1 MTFDE
6 RVLEFDRIR
15 ELVANQC
22 VSDLGRRRMAQA
34 EPRTTREEI
43 EREITLVREMISLFD
58 RRREPPL
65 HGLRDVAAHV
75 ARVSRER
82 AVLEPIELLDIKEF
96 LQTAQYVRNF
106 FQSEA
111 VEVPHLAELAKSLE
125 PLPALQRSIDEKIA
139 PDATVRDTASEA
151 LRALR
156 REIFACEQRIQT
168 VLQRMIRELSES
180 GDLQDTFYTLRNSRY
195 VLPVKTSNRNRVPGL
210 IHDSS
215 NTGETVFIE
224 PFAILEDSNRLS
236 ELRVKEREE
245 IYRILLR
252 VAGHMRDELPALQ
265 TNLVILAELDY
276 IYGRARFGVAHGCTF
291 PHLDEPGR
299 PLRLVN
305 AHHPLLRV
313 ASPEASRPLT
323 LRLEPENRVLV
334 ITGPNAGG
342 KTTAL
347 KTIGLTVLMTQCGI
361 PVPLDPASVVPIYS
375 DVLAD
380 IGDEQSVLEGVSTF
394 SAHMQRIAR
403 ILRNVGRASL
413 VLLDEL
419 GTATDPAEGGALAV
433 AILERLAERAGLT
446 VVSTHLASLKNW
458 AAEHPGGR
466 NASFRLSATDRRPT
480 FQLVLD
486 LPGISEALVIAEQV
500 GLPPEIIERARAL
513 RPKVEHDATALLLS
527 LQAKEEQLQRELEQ
541 LRHEKDEIA
550 TQWTLIETTRQELE
564 RERRTMKKELLAEAE
579 RRLREM
585 KEQVEA
591 LIARQPSRHELTQAR
606 RSLEQEI
613 KGVAKERA
621 ALSEAPG
628 VSPEQL
634 EEHQRVRLRSLQAV
648 GEIVS
653 IDRQRR
659 QLVVAIGTK
668 RWTLPFSEVEAI
680 EAQAEPQEDVRRIVY
695 VPTAEVDTKIDLHGK
710 RVEEAIPLLEKFIDT
725 AYARG
730 VPAVTIVH
738 GHGTGRL
745 RRAVEKYLDEH
756 PCVASRRPGVAGEG
770 GGAVTIA
777 ELKK

>member
-1 MTFDE
+1 
-6 RVLEFDRIR
+6 
-15 ELVANQC
+15 
-22 VSDLGRRRMAQA
+22 
-34 EPRTTREEI
+34 
-43 EREITLVREMISLFD
+43 
-58 RRREPPL
+58 
-65 HGLRDVAAHV
+65 
-75 ARVSRER
+75 
-82 AVLEPIELLDIKEF
+82 
-96 LQTAQYVRNF
+96 
-106 FQSEA
+106 
-111 VEVPHLAELAKSLE
+111 
-125 PLPALQRSIDEKIA
+125 
-139 PDATVRDTASEA
+139 
-151 LRALR
+151 
-156 REIFACEQRIQT
+156 
-168 VLQRMIRELSES
+168 
-180 GDLQDTFYTLRNSRY
+180 
-195 VLPVKTSNRNRVPGL
+195 
-210 IHDSS
+210 
-215 NTGETVFIE
+215 
-224 PFAILEDSNRLS
+224 
-236 ELRVKEREE
+236 
-245 IYRILLR
+245 
-252 VAGHMRDELPALQ
+252 
-265 TNLVILAELDY
+265 
-276 IYGRARFGVAHGCTF
+276 
-291 PHLDEPGR
+291 
-299 PLRLVN
+299 
-305 AHHPLLRV
+305 
-313 ASPEASRPLT
+313 
-323 LRLEPENRVLV
+323 
-334 ITGPNAGG
+334 
-342 KTTAL
+342 
-347 KTIGLTVLMTQCGI
+347 
-361 PVPLDPASVVPIYS
+361 
-375 DVLAD
+375 
-380 IGDEQSVLEGVSTF
+380 
-394 SAHMQRIAR
+394 
-403 ILRNVGRASL
+403 
-413 VLLDEL
+413 LLDEL

-564 RERRTMKKELLAEAE
+564 RERRTMKKDLLAEAE

-680 EAQAEPQEDVRRIVY
+680 EAQAEPQEDVRRVVY

-756 PCVASRRPGVAGEG
+756 PCVASRRPGVGGEG